1 MIQTPNKK
9 QDQDLK
15 PEDELLLLLICSHQ
29 PRQGLE
35 FPRVGSLCNGRSDL
49 VGAASDASLLFWS
62 PSICPSSSRLQSC
75 HACSPPPSSCQPH
88 LSTPTYAFSRRRLW
102 LSGACTVVN
111 TIWWPVDFNGVS
123 RQYST
128 VRITLYFD
136 GLDRGDATNAR

>member
-1 MIQTPNKK
+1 MHDKMIMQTPNKK

-49 VGAASDASLLFWS
+49 VGAASDALLLFWS
-62 PSICPSSSRLQSC
+62 PSICPRLPV
-75 HACSPPPSSCQPH
+75 SPPPSSCQPH

-128 VRITLYFD
+128 VIITLYFD